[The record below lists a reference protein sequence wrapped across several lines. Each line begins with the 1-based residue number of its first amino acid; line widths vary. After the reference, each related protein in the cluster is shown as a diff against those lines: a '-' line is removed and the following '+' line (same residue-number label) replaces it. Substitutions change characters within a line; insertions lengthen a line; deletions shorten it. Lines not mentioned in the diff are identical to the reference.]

1 MKWYYNLK
9 IGVKLIIGFVLV
21 AVIAGAIGAVGY
33 VGLNEVGVVRLPS
46 VQYLLEIEKNYIE
59 IQAHENNLLNPKLTY
74 EEKQK
79 NYQEIETSKANF
91 NKYWDLF
98 SGLPMTEEEETKWA
112 HIETGYATWLEGHE
126 RFLSLANQ
134 LDTLGIDNPQEVS
147 KEIALRQRDHMNWIW
162 MLSESIEKSVGFEGG
177 LEADECALGHWL
189 ESYDTRSGELSS
201 LMEEIQIPHQKVHE
215 SGKTINAIILGTAE
229 DKQAQARNIYNTVT
243 VVNMEATLD
252 VLARMAELVGTSDQ
266 LFDEMLVLAMGENET
281 NAGNLM
287 VDLEEMVA
295 LNVTIAHDAV
305 VKSNMMIIVFT
316 FIGVAISILLGWFI
330 SNIIKKPI
338 NKMVIAAKRIADGDL
353 DVDIQ
358 VESKDEIGILAG
370 AFLRMT
376 NNINE
381 VMTNIN
387 SASEQVASGSRQVS
401 DSSMS
406 LSQGATEQASSVEEL
421 TASIEEIAAQTRQNA
436 ANAEKAKEIS
446 SSAQK
451 YAEKGNAQMAGMV
464 KAMEGINDSSNNI
477 SKIIKVIDDIAFQT
491 NILALNAAVEA
502 ARAGQHG
509 KGFAVVAEEV
519 RNLAARSANAAKE
532 TTAMIEGSIKEV
544 EGGTKL
550 ANETAEALNMI
561 VEGVSK
567 SAELV
572 GEIAVA
578 SNEQALG
585 VEQINQGIMQISDV
599 VQTTSATAEETAAAS
614 EELSGQAD
622 MLKSQVANF
631 KLKHTKAKYNQDHE
645 EVHPDVLKMLE
656 DMKHNEGSGPKR
668 QNKKISLSD
677 TDFDKY

>member
-21 AVIAGAIGAVGY
+21 AAIAGLIGVVGY
-33 VGLNEVGVVRLPS
+33 IGLYEVGEVRLPS
-46 VQYLLEIEKNYIE
+46 VQYLLEIEKNYVE
-59 IQAHENNLLNPKLTY
+59 IQANENNLLNPKLTY

-79 NYQEIETSKANF
+79 TYQELETSKFDF
-91 NKYWDLF
+91 NKYWDMFLE
-98 SGLPMTEEEETKWA
+98 LPLTDEEEIKWTQ
-112 HIETGYATWLEGHE
+112 IESGYATWLLGHE
-126 RFLSLANQ
+126 RFIALANQ

-177 LEADECALGHWL
+177 LEAGECALGHWL
-189 ESYDTRSGELSS
+189 ESYDTRSAELSS

-215 SGKTINAIILGTAE
+215 SGKTINSIILGTTE
-229 DKQAQARNIYNTVT
+229 NKQAQARIIYDTVT
-243 VVNMEATLD
+243 IVNMEATLD

-281 NAGNLM
+281 NAANFM
-287 VDLEEMVA
+287 IDLEDMVA
-295 LNVTIAHDAV
+295 LNVDIAHDQV
-305 VKSNMMIIVFT
+305 VKSNIMIIVFT
-316 FIGVAISILLGWFI
+316 LIGVLISVLLGWFI

-370 AFLRMT
+370 AFRRMT
-376 NNINE
+376 DNINE

-436 ANAEKAKEIS
+436 ANAEKAKEMS

-451 YAEKGNAQMAGMV
+451 YAEKGNTQMAGMV
-464 KAMEGINDSSNNI
+464 KAMECINDSSNNI

-567 SAELV
+567 AAELV

-631 KLKHTKAKYNQDHE
+631 KLKHAKAKYNQDHE
-645 EVHPDVLKMLE
+645 EIHPDVLRMLE
-656 DMKHNEGSGPKR
+656 DMKHSEGTRNNK
-668 QNKKISLSD
+668 QHKKISLSD

>member
-21 AVIAGAIGAVGY
+21 AIIASTIGVVGY
-33 VGLNEVGVVRLPS
+33 VSTDKLSMHLSEITDVTLPS
-46 VQYLLEIEKNYIE
+46 VNSLLVINEAQTAVRAGLRNLANPQIPIEQRSAEYKYIE
-59 IQAHENNLLNPKLTY
+59 DALDR
-74 EEKQK
+74 
-79 NYQEIETSKANF
+79 SD
-91 NKYWDLF
+91 KYWAIYEPLTK
-98 SGLPMTEEEETKWA
+98 SEEEA
-112 HIETGYATWLEGHE
+112 
-126 RFLSLANQ
+126 
-134 LDTLGIDNPQEVS
+134 
-147 KEIALRQRDHMNWIW
+147 KE
-162 MLSESIEKSVGFEGG
+162 
-177 LEADECALGHWL
+177 
-189 ESYDTRSGELSS
+189 Y
-201 LMEEIQIPHQKVHE
+201 
-215 SGKTINAIILGTAE
+215 
-229 DKQAQARNIYNTVT
+229 
-243 VVNMEATLD
+243 
-252 VLARMAELVGTSDQ
+252 AELVSLWDTWRNT
-266 LFDEMLVLAMGENET
+266 VENS
-281 NAGNLM
+281 
-287 VDLEEMVA
+287 MVA
-295 LNVTIAHDAV
+295 SQKYDEAVRLGSTNKDSLLEDLLSENRISAEAFVPASASLTKLVDINNDQVIQVNNDSDDAV
-305 VKSNMMIIVFT
+305 STAIKLIMTISVL
-316 FIGVAISILLGWFI
+316 GVAISIILGVFI

-656 DMKHNEGSGPKR
+656 DMKHNEVSGPKR